1 VKVHRIEQVLSIMAT
16 IAPWCDEKAES
27 VRSLCDILIEAGSLM
42 SQKVTT
48 DDEMSY
54 TTEVFTSIFSHDR
67 KVNFSVAH
75 TASYHL
81 LCRRRVLK

>member
-1 VKVHRIEQVLSIMAT
+1 MAT

-48 DDEMSY
+48 DDKISY
-54 TTEVFTSIFSHDR
+54 SSEVFTSIFTR
-67 KVNFSVAH
+67 
-75 TASYHL
+75 
-81 LCRRRVLK
+81 